1 MRLALCQLNPT
12 VGALDANVDAILAT
26 AQQARDAGAALAV
39 FPELAVTGYPP
50 QDLLDRPAFL
60 DDVERAV
67 ARLVAEAPRGLAL
80 LVGAPVR
87 NTAPTGK
94 RLFNAALL
102 VDDGRIAAT
111 TFKQLLPTYD
121 VFDEYRYFE
130 PAPPQTVVT
139 FRGVRLGVHLCE
151 DMWNNREE
159 DPYQLY
165 AANPVDDLARQ
176 SVDVFVNLSASP
188 FAVGRPAFREGIVRD
203 TVAEHGVPFVL
214 VNQVGAN
221 TELVFDGQSSVW
233 QPDGRKAVA
242 LRPFAE
248 DFAVWDLGNDENTAN
263 AVETSHWDV
272 STAAPSGDAAHPSSN
287 DIADALPGDAPV
299 HPSMLGADLHAARTD
314 GRDDVD
320 DLLDALILGVKDYFA
335 KQPFFKKALVGLSGG
350 IDSALTAAIACLALG
365 GERVVGVTM
374 PSRYS
379 SSGSVDDSRALA
391 DAFGLEFYRVPIV
404 PAVTAFGQ
412 MLAGTADSAT
422 DATGGDRV
430 GDAVIPGGPT
440 GVTEENLQARTRGVV
455 LMAMSNAHGH
465 LLLTTG
471 NKSETAVGYATL
483 YGDMAGGLAVLSDVF
498 KTDVYKVARRVNER
512 LGKAAIPEPTL
523 TKPPSAELRPG
534 QKDSDSLPPYD
545 VLDPIL
551 RAYVE
556 HHLDVDGIVAETGT
570 DAETVRRMLNLVDR
584 NEFKRW
590 QAAPGIRVSTKAFGA
605 GRRFPLVEGWER
617 KA

>member
-1 MRLALCQLNPT
+1 MRFALCQLNPT
-12 VGALDANVDAILAT
+12 VGALDANVDAILAA
-26 AQQARDAGAALAV
+26 AQRAKDAGADLAV

-67 ARLVAEAPRGLAL
+67 ARLVTDAPRGIGL

-87 NTAPTGK
+87 NTARTGK

-102 VDDGRIAAT
+102 VDDGRIVAT
-111 TFKQLLPTYD
+111 VAKQLLPTYD

-130 PAPPQTVVT
+130 PAPPQPVVV
-139 FRGVRLGVHLCE
+139 FRGVRLGVHVCE

-159 DPYQLY
+159 DPYRLY
-165 AANPVDDLARQ
+165 AANPVDDLAAQ
-176 SVDVFVNLSASP
+176 GVDVFVNVSASP

-203 TVAEHGVPFVL
+203 SVAEHRRPFVL

-221 TELVFDGQSSVW
+221 TELVFDGQSGVW
-233 QPDGRKAVA
+233 NASGEKAVA

-248 DFAVWDLGNDENTAN
+248 DFALWDFRRDGETDPYGSVSDRPLPN
-263 AVETSHWDV
+263 AIAEAMPDD
-272 STAAPSGDAAHPSSN
+272 APAHPSTVGV
-287 DIADALPGDAPV
+287 DTGHVVA
-299 HPSMLGADLHAARTD
+299 
-314 GRDDVD
+314 GRDDLD
-320 DLLDALILGVKDYFA
+320 DLLDALVLGVRDYFA
-335 KQPFFKKALVGLSGG
+335 KQPFFNKALVGLSGG
-350 IDSALTAAIACLALG
+350 IDSALTAAVACLALG
-365 GERVVGVTM
+365 PERVVGVTM

-379 SSGSVDDSRALA
+379 SSGSVDDSAALA
-391 DAFGLEFYRVPIV
+391 EALGLEFHRVPIV
-404 PAVTAFGQ
+404 PAVAALGQ

-422 DATGGDRV
+422 DATGGAPV

-498 KTDVYKVARRVNER
+498 KTDVYRVARRVNER
-512 LGKAAIPEPTL
+512 LGKTAIPESTL
-523 TKPPSAELRPG
+523 TKPPSAELRPD

-556 HHLDVDGIVAETGT
+556 QYLDVDGIVAETGA
-570 DAETVRRMLNLVDR
+570 DAATVRRMLNLVDR

-617 KA
+617 T